1 MASLKDIPHASTL
14 RWTQQT
20 NAYARDK
27 EIAERNEQFVKSFTT
42 ACDKYFDNIITEVK
56 RIIETSK
63 HTTNTYAILDATN
76 LACNIDGFTYAKL
89 LYGFWNHNTKNFD
102 DNIFAKCNIE
112 RPFERAVTELAKFGY
127 KLENIS
133 DRSKSFSLFIKLS
146 W

>member
-1 MASLKDIPHASTL
+1 MASLKDIPSSSL
-14 RWTQQT
+14 RCIQQA

-27 EIAERNEQFVKSFTT
+27 EIAERNEQFVKSFAI
-42 ACDKYFDNIITEVK
+42 ACDKYFDNIIAEAKNV
-56 RIIETSK
+56 IETSK
-63 HTTNTYAILDATN
+63 HTTKTYAILDATN
-76 LACNIDGFTYAKL
+76 LTCNIDGFTYAKL
-89 LYGFWNHNTKNFD
+89 LYGFWNHNTKKFD

-112 RPFERAVTELAKFGY
+112 RPFDRAVTELAKLGY